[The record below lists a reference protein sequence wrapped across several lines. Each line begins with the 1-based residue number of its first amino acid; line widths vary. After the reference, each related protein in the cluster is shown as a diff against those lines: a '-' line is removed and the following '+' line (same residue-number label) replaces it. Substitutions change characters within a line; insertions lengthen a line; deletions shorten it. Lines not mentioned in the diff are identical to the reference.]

1 MMKDEKEVLVK
12 LENVSRY
19 FKMGDQ
25 KIHAL
30 NKVNLEIGKGEFILI
45 LGPSGSG
52 KTTLLNQIGGID
64 KPNEGKVIVGG
75 KDISHLPDNEL
86 TKYRAKTIGWVFQ
99 FFNLI
104 PSLNAWENVA
114 LSLELSG
121 NTMDME
127 KRSKEILARVGLKEK
142 TDLFPPQMSGGE
154 QQRVALCR
162 ALIKSP
168 LLIIADE
175 PTGNLDHKTGLEIV
189 SLMKELNREEGTTF
203 VVVSHDESLKAVAD
217 RVLHL
222 VDGQIVEDHKQ
233 SPKAMGA
240 S

>member
-1 MMKDEKEVLVK
+1 MREDRLLVK

-25 KIHAL
+25 KIYAL
-30 NKVNLEIGKGEFILI
+30 NNVNLEIEKGDFILI

-64 KPNEGKVIVGG
+64 RPDQGKVIVGG
-75 KDISHLPDNEL
+75 KDISSLPDNEL

-121 NTMDME
+121 DNKNME
-127 KRSKEILARVGLKEK
+127 KRAKDILARVGLKDK

-162 ALIKSP
+162 ALIKKP

-189 SLMKELNREEGTTF
+189 NLMKELNEEEGTTF
-203 VVVSHDESLKAVAD
+203 VVVSHDESLKVVAD

-222 VDGQIVEDHKQ
+222 VDGQIIDDHRKPQ
-233 SPKAMGA
+233 QAMETL
-240 S
+240 